1 MKKTILALVALGV
14 LAFGADYSVMSEEAG
29 QTFTQASTTNIG
41 IGSMDTNVGVGDCT
55 GPVGTGTGGSG
66 KGKGKGGRK

>member
-1 MKKTILALVALGV
+1 MKKTILALAALGV
-14 LAFGADYSVMSEEAG
+14 LAFGAEYSVMSAEAG
-29 QTFTQASTTNIG
+29 QTFTQAHNSSLGT
-41 IGSMDTNVGVGDCT
+41 GSMDTNVGVGDCT

>member
-1 MKKTILALVALGV
+1 MKKIILALATLGV
-14 LAFGADYSVMSEEAG
+14 LAFGADYSVMSAEAG
-29 QTFTQASTTNIG
+29 QTFTQASTTNLG

-66 KGKGKGGRK
+66 KGKGGRK

>member
-1 MKKTILALVALGV
+1 MKKTILALATLGV
-14 LAFGADYSVMSEEAG
+14 LAFGADYSVMIANEG
-29 QTFTQASTTNIG
+29 QTFTQASTTNLG

-66 KGKGKGGRK
+66 KRKGGRK